1 MSILNIF
8 TAPNFTVE
16 SMTVRYFD
24 DFPNPAAEARES
36 FMDYEPVTV
45 KPADIQGYV
54 EEAFERIKTHNYR
67 AFSFQEVTGSNR
79 KAIPNKEGYVTLRNV
94 IVLRFSDPIKGKPKR
109 VKHIGLGIAYDA
121 LVLKPE

>member
-24 DFPNPAAEARES
+24 GLPNPAAEAREN

-54 EEAFERIKTHNYR
+54 DEAIKRIKAHNYR
-67 AFSFQEVTGSNR
+67 TFTFQEVSNANR
-79 KAIPNKEGYVTLRNV
+79 KATPNKEGYATFRNV
-94 IVLRFSDPIKGKPKR
+94 VVLRFPDPIKSKPNR
-109 VKHIGLGIAYDA
+109 IKHIGFGIAYDA
-121 LVLKPE
+121 LVVKPE